1 MKYLEEIKSILEV
14 DNIDDLNGAD
24 SLISLGFDSL
34 AVINLISLISDR
46 SNIDIEPDEI
56 ENLETVT
63 DLNNFIA
70 IKLSN

>member
-34 AVINLISLISDR
+34 AVINLIKEMGR
-46 SNIDIEPDEI
+46 
-56 ENLETVT
+56 T
-63 DLNNFIA
+63 
-70 IKLSN
+70 